1 MAFPSALVST
11 ELDAVNQILGA
22 VGQAPVTTLTN
33 TNPDVAIAYDTLLE
47 VNREVQA
54 EGWGFN
60 TETEYP
66 FTPNTSGEVVVP
78 DNVLSIDL
86 SDIYENK
93 GREVVRRSGKLY
105 DKINHT
111 YSWSSFSTVKCDVV
125 WFFDFVDLPIP
136 VRDYIVARAA
146 VMASSKIV
154 GDSTLYQMLQQKEA
168 LTRANLMEYDCNQGD
183 YSFFGFPRGDN
194 FYSSYKPFQTL
205 AR

>member
-47 VNREVQA
+47 VNREVQT

-60 TETEYP
+60 TESEYP
-66 FTPNTSGEVVVP
+66 FTPNTNGEVIVP
-78 DNVLSIDL
+78 PNVLSIDL

-111 YSWSSFSTVKCDVV
+111 YSWSSFQAVKCDVV
-125 WFFDFVDLPIP
+125 WFFDFVDLPFP
-136 VRDYIVARAA
+136 VRDYIVARAS
-146 VMASSKIV
+146 VMASTKIV
-154 GDSTLYQMLQQKEA
+154 GDSTLFQMLQQKEA

-183 YSFFGFPRGDN
+183 FSFFGFPRGDN
-194 FYSSYKPFQTL
+194 YYSSYQPFRTL